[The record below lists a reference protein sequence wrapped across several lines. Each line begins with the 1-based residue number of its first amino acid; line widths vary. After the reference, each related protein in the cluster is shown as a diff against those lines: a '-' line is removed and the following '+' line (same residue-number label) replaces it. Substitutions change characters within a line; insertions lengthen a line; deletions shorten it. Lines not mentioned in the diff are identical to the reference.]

1 MLSGGS
7 RLQTQAVWSLITFLL
22 EGVVFVLIGLQLPAV
37 VRGLRGYAVA
47 DIVGWS
53 VAVVLTVLLVRPL
66 RVFPATYL
74 PRRLSAKVRARDPVP
89 PWQLPAAVSWA
100 AMRGVVS
107 LAAAVALPLT
117 DDAGR
122 PFPQRDLL
130 VFVVFVVFV
139 VIVVIVVTLLVQ
151 GLTFGP
157 VLRRLGLRADRRGAL
172 LQQAGAQQA
181 ASAAA
186 VQRLDEVLAERP
198 APDGIGDTLRTM
210 ASHRSDSAWER
221 AGSGPR
227 GDGDALGGLPSAPRR
242 DDLR

>member
-1 MLSGGS
+1 
-7 RLQTQAVWSLITFLL
+7 
-22 EGVVFVLIGLQLPAV
+22 
-37 VRGLRGYAVA
+37 
-47 DIVGWS
+47 
-53 VAVVLTVLLVRPL
+53 
-66 RVFPATYL
+66 
-74 PRRLSAKVRARDPVP
+74 
-89 PWQLPAAVSWA
+89 
-100 AMRGVVS
+100 MRGVVS

-130 VFVVFVVFV
+130 VFVVFVV
-139 VIVVIVVTLLVQ
+139 IVVIVVTLLVQ

-157 VLRRLGLRADRRGAL
+157 VLRRLGLRADRQGAL

-221 AGSGPR
+221 LGAVREGMETPSTAHRRLPGAMISAEREALVRLRAEGRLSDEAMRELQRELDLEELQLPR
-227 GDGDALGGLPSAPRR
+227 S
-242 DDLR
+242 